1 MIVNKKINLA
11 VTLIILCILLISC
24 GRDVTD
30 FYIFSDISECD
41 NIEVFKTEDAIVT
54 RYDTP
59 DLDDS
64 IDDLEYDDFYAAKYE
79 SAELDFEI
87 FAYVFADSDSTKE
100 YFKKETGIE
109 TNLDVHFLA
118 SGGMFKYRVIVI
130 DGCRAYCANTT
141 QENSKDLKLF
151 LGEIFSKKLEL

>member
-1 MIVNKKINLA
+1 MIVNKNTNLA
-11 VTLIILCILLISC
+11 VSLIIICTLLILC
-24 GRDVTD
+24 GCDVTD

-54 RYDTP
+54 IYDTP

-79 SAELDFEI
+79 SAELDFVI
-87 FAYVFADSDSTKE
+87 FAYEFADSDFAKG
-100 YFKKETGIE
+100 YFKKQTGIK
-109 TNLDVHFLA
+109 TDLDVHFLA
-118 SGGMFKYRVIVI
+118 SGGMFKYRVIAI

-141 QENSKDLKLF
+141 QKNSKALILF
-151 LGEIFSKKLEL
+151 LEDVFSKKLEL

>member
-1 MIVNKKINLA
+1 MQNKNTKLS
-11 VTLIILCILLISC
+11 VSLIIICALLILC
-24 GRDVTD
+24 GCDATD

-41 NIEVFKTEDAIVT
+41 NIEAFKTEDAIVT
-54 RYDTP
+54 IYDTP

-87 FAYVFADSDSTKE
+87 FAYEFADSDFSKT
-100 YFKKETGIE
+100 YFEINTGIK
-109 TNLDVHFLA
+109 TDLDTHFLA
-118 SGGMFKYRVIVI
+118 SGGIAKYTVIVI
-130 DGCRAYCANTT
+130 DGCNAYCANTT
-141 QENSKDLKLF
+141 QKYSEDLKLF